1 MAWRLHNRSWR
12 DGGGRSCRAETQ
24 RVTQPDTPL
33 STGPSAP
40 AGGAVVP
47 SLGTPQLKSCTT
59 GSCPQS
65 RARLFLRR
73 GGEGPRGRHALPVGK
88 PTSTNLLRRTP
99 NWQCSQTPALRA
111 TPHALR
117 PPHICHVI
125 SQGKRV
131 PPGCASS
138 PHLPHRSP
146 IGRALR
152 ASPYRWGTRA
162 RDRLRAVRLIER
174 DASARDVAAT
184 RGRTPPI
191 ARGTVSLD
199 STWSSKLYL

>member
-1 MAWRLHNRSWR
+1 MDGLRLHNRSWR

-33 STGPSAP
+33 SMGPSAP

-88 PTSTNLLRRTP
+88 PTSTDLLRRTP

-125 SQGKRV
+125 SQGKPGTFYFSSRRSITTTLQGTSWDRRQLGAQGNSGRAAA
-131 PPGCASS
+131 PPRDG
-138 PHLPHRSP
+138 LPHP
-146 IGRALR
+146 VGRGILPQLR
-152 ASPYRWGTRA
+152 EPGDIVA
-162 RDRLRAVRLIER
+162 RDTIRLLHP
-174 DASARDVAAT
+174 SC
-184 RGRTPPI
+184 
-191 ARGTVSLD
+191 
-199 STWSSKLYL
+199 WY

>member
-1 MAWRLHNRSWR
+1 MTFTVGCSE
-12 DGGGRSCRAETQ
+12 GRSGRHDH
-24 RVTQPDTPL
+24 QPVPTGTTSPL
-33 STGPSAP
+33 PQAASNYPARPSARD
-40 AGGAVVP
+40 
-47 SLGTPQLKSCTT
+47 SFQQTT
-59 GSCPQS
+59 RP
-65 RARLFLRR
+65 RR
-73 GGEGPRGRHALPVGK
+73 EPREHADD
-88 PTSTNLLRRTP
+88 SDLLRWNFHSP
-99 NWQCSQTPALRA
+99 LLTPA
-111 TPHALR
+111 R
-117 PPHICHVI
+117 PPHRSPPIGAVPTHD
-125 SQGKRV
+125 QQLQNEQV

>member
-88 PTSTNLLRRTP
+88 PTSTNLIRWYLHSPLLIPARPPRCSAMRNRSLTAIVGHTYRGKALRRDRVE
-99 NWQCSQTPALRA
+99 RA
-111 TPHALR
+111 
-117 PPHICHVI
+117 I
-125 SQGKRV
+125 SNPDG
-131 PPGCASS
+131 G
-138 PHLPHRSP
+138 
-146 IGRALR
+146 G
-152 ASPYRWGTRA
+152 
-162 RDRLRAVRLIER
+162 
-174 DASARDVAAT
+174 
-184 RGRTPPI
+184 
-191 ARGTVSLD
+191 
-199 STWSSKLYL
+199 

>member
-99 NWQCSQTPALRA
+99 NWQCSQTPSAPPR
-111 TPHALR
+111 TPYA
-117 PPHICHVI
+117 PHTFVMLSH
-125 SQGKRV
+125 
-131 PPGCASS
+131 
-138 PHLPHRSP
+138 
-146 IGRALR
+146 R
-152 ASPYRWGTRA
+152 ASPVRA
-162 RDRLRAVRLIER
+162 ISPRGDLVQRVRLPPLL
-174 DASARDVAAT
+174 AWYACLLAQGGY
-184 RGRTPPI
+184 RGWCFR
-191 ARGTVSLD
+191 RLD
-199 STWSSKLYL
+199 RAGSMQF